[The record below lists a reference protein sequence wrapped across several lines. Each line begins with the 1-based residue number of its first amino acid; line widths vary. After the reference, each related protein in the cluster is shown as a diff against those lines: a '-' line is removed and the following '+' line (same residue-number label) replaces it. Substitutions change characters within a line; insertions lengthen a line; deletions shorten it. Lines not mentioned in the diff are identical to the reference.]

1 MTAICNNSVRDSVAE
16 EEWKTR
22 IDLAAFYRL
31 VALHGMTVSFSAT
44 FRRVYRERRINFCST
59 PTLSLIHI

>member
-31 VALHGMTVSFSAT
+31 VALHGMTDLVLGHLSA
-44 FRRVYRERRINFCST
+44 RVPGTTDHFLLDPLPT
-59 PTLSLIHI
+59 PL